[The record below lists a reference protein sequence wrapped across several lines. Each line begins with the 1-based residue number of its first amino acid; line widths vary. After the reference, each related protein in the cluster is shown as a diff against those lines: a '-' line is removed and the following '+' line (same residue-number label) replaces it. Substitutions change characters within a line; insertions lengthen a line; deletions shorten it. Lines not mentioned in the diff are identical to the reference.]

1 MPIVRITIGA
11 GRSPEQKSALARDIT
26 HALIRQ
32 CGADAANIN
41 ILFEDV
47 ELDHWLVGSD
57 AIADPADSRAET

>member
-1 MPIVRITIGA
+1 MAA
-11 GRSPEQKSALARDIT
+11 GRSREQKSALAKDIT
-26 HALIRQ
+26 QAVIRH

-57 AIADPADSRAET
+57 TIVEQMDNNGES